1 MNKNITLFLILINL
15 NFLMASCGSSV
26 DGGNNQVS
34 AQNEKDINKVDNKS
48 YTYQKSIVSL
58 SGSEIDFLK
67 NAPVNNKILI
77 PMLINF
83 SEFEKNI
90 LKSGYIKNEKNT
102 AILNK
107 RYEIESIFDN
117 VAKIYFFNSND
128 ELPEIYSTIFSNNKQ
143 RTSYSKIVVNL
154 SFDYDESNKKY
165 RKIDT
170 DDTVPMIFVESLS
183 GVNKVKANQV
193 YRDLLK
199 KHIIDIEKNINKY
212 GDFLVTN
219 RAEYSGYFFEFNTLQ
234 LQNNTFF
241 YIYKASK

>member
-1 MNKNITLFLILINL
+1 
-15 NFLMASCGSSV
+15 
-26 DGGNNQVS
+26 
-34 AQNEKDINKVDNKS
+34 
-48 YTYQKSIVSL
+48 
-58 SGSEIDFLK
+58 
-67 NAPVNNKILI
+67 
-77 PMLINF
+77 MLINF
-83 SEFEKNI
+83 KKKKKNI
-90 LKSGYIKNEKNT
+90 FKSGYIKNEKNT
-102 AILNK
+102 TILNK
-107 RYEIESIFDN
+107 RYEVESIFDN

-183 GVNKVKANQV
+183 GVNKVQANQV

-219 RAEYSGYFFEFNTLQ
+219 RVEYSGYFFEFNTLQ